1 MINNKITQEAHNRK
15 HTQLQQRTSEID
27 ARLNEQ
33 SENSHDIEKAI
44 FIMLSLCNR
53 ALDIF
58 KSSKTAQ
65 KRSLLRTV
73 FSNLELNA
81 QNLSW
86 ALVSPL
92 SDMVEVVDYKEWL
105 GR

>member
-1 MINNKITQEAHNRK
+1 
-15 HTQLQQRTSEID
+15 
-27 ARLNEQ
+27 
-33 SENSHDIEKAI
+33 
-44 FIMLSLCNR
+44 MLSLCNR

-58 KSSKTAQ
+58 RSSKTAQ

-105 GR
+105 CILDKVRTYHQDGIIAIINRMPPDLLTVLDIEK

>member
-1 MINNKITQEAHNRK
+1 
-15 HTQLQQRTSEID
+15 
-27 ARLNEQ
+27 
-33 SENSHDIEKAI
+33 
-44 FIMLSLCNR
+44 MLSLCNR

-105 GR
+105 CILDKVRTYHQGDIIAMINRMPPDLLTVLDIEK